1 MRSNKR
7 VDIKMLFLYNI
18 IMNDLTIKDEWPV
31 LKRFLPEGWEE
42 KAFKLGALKR
52 KKKIGSA
59 DTLLRVLF
67 IHLADGK
74 SLRTTAAY
82 AHEAGLCSVNDVAI
96 LHRLKK
102 SSEWFRW
109 MAMEL
114 IEQTHINLLSE
125 QFSTK
130 FNIRLVD
137 GTVIKE
143 PGSTGTDWRIHYC
156 VQLASLRCD
165 YFHISDPSVGE
176 SLLLYPVEKDDL
188 LIGDRGYCNRKGI
201 MHVLENRGQVM
212 LRFHSTNLPLFKRNG
227 KRIKALELLRTLKND
242 EAEVGDWDVW
252 FRDPSDKE
260 HLVKG
265 RICAIRKSEE
275 AIKIAK
281 KALRQRAS
289 RKGTRLREET
299 LEYAE
304 YVTIFSTLN
313 RHNFKA
319 NDILALYRGRWQIEL
334 VFKRLKSIAKVGHL
348 PKTESESCIS
358 WLHGKMVIA
367 LLAERLHQ
375 EAEFISPW
383 GFPLRLPRQREL
395 AKGDRGDP

>member
-1 MRSNKR
+1 MSN
-7 VDIKMLFLYNI
+7 
-18 IMNDLTIKDEWPV
+18 LTIKDEWPV
-31 LKRFLPEGWEE
+31 LKRFLPEGWDE

-52 KKKIGSA
+52 KRKISTP
-59 DTLLRVLF
+59 DVLLRVML

-82 AHEAGLCSVNDVAI
+82 ALQAGICSVNDVSL
-96 LHRLKK
+96 LHRLKAC
-102 SSEWFRW
+102 SEWFRW

-114 IEQTHINLLSE
+114 MEQTHFSLPPE
-125 QFSTK
+125 QFSNK

-143 PGSTGTDWRIHYC
+143 PGSTGTNWRIHYC

-165 YFHISDPSVGE
+165 YFHISKPSIGE
-176 SLLLYPVEKDDL
+176 SLTLYPVEEDDL

-201 MHVLENRGQVM
+201 MHVLRNKGQVM
-212 LRFHSTNLPLFKRNG
+212 LRFHSTNLPLFKRTG
-227 KRIKALELLRTLKND
+227 KPIDVLKSLRSLGGGD
-242 EAEVGDWDVW
+242 MGDIGDWDVW
-252 FRDPSDKE
+252 FRHPSDSQQ
-260 HLVKG
+260 LVKG
-265 RICAIRKSEE
+265 RLCAIRKSAE
-275 AIKIAK
+275 AIEIAK

-289 RKGTRLREET
+289 KKGNKLRPET

-304 YVTIFSTLN
+304 YVIIFSTLN

-319 NDILALYRGRWQIEL
+319 NDILTLYRGRWQIEL

-348 PKTESESCIS
+348 PKTEEESCTS

-367 LLAERLHQ
+367 LLAERLQQ
-375 EAEFISPW
+375 EAESISPW
-383 GFPLRLPRQREL
+383 GYPLLSPRQKEFTG
-395 AKGDRGDP
+395 GDEGNA

>member
-1 MRSNKR
+1 
-7 VDIKMLFLYNI
+7 
-18 IMNDLTIKDEWPV
+18 MNNLSIKDEWPV
-31 LKRFLPEGWEE
+31 LKRFLPADWEE
-42 KAFKLGALKR
+42 KARTLGALKR
-52 KKKIGSA
+52 KKKFDSP

-74 SLRTTAAY
+74 SLRTTVAY
-82 AHEAGLCSVNDVAI
+82 AHEAGLCSVNDGAL
-96 LHRLKK
+96 LHRLKV
-102 SSEWFRW
+102 SSEWLRW

-114 IEQTHINLLSE
+114 IEQMQFILLPK
-125 QFSTK
+125 QFSNK

-165 YFHISDPSVGE
+165 YFHISKPSTGE
-176 SLLLYPVEKDDL
+176 SLMLYPVEKDDL
-188 LIGDRGYCNRKGI
+188 IIGDRGYCHRKGI
-201 MHVLENRGQVM
+201 MHVLKNEGQVM
-212 LRFHSTNLPLFKRNG
+212 LRFHSTNLPLFKKYGSRVDVL
-227 KRIKALELLRTLKND
+227 KFLRTLKND
-242 EAEVGDWDVW
+242 EIGDWDVW
-252 FRDPSDKE
+252 FRDPADNQK
-260 HLVKG
+260 LVKG
-265 RICAIRKSEE
+265 RICAIRKSDE
-275 AIKIAK
+275 AIEIAK

-289 RKGTRLREET
+289 KKGNKLREET

-304 YVTIFSTLN
+304 YVIIFSTLN

-319 NDILALYRGRWQIEL
+319 DEILRLYRGRWQIEL

-348 PKTESESCIS
+348 PKTESESCIA

-383 GFPLRLPRQREL
+383 GYPL
-395 AKGDRGDP
+395 

>member
-1 MRSNKR
+1 MMFM
-7 VDIKMLFLYNI
+7 IYNI
-18 IMNDLTIKDEWPV
+18 IMSNLTIKDEWPV
-31 LKRFLPEGWEE
+31 LKRFLPDAWEE

-52 KKKIGSA
+52 KRKIVSP

-82 AHEAGLCSVNDVAI
+82 AHEAGLCSVNDVAL
-96 LHRLKK
+96 LHRLKA
-102 SSEWFRW
+102 SGEWFRW

-114 IEQTHINLLSE
+114 IEQTQFTLLPE
-125 QFSTK
+125 QFFSK

-165 YFHISDPSVGE
+165 YFHISDPSTGE
-176 SLLLYPVEKDDL
+176 SLVLYPVEKDDL
-188 LIGDRGYCNRKGI
+188 IIGDRGYCHRKGI
-201 MHVLENRGQVM
+201 MHVLKNKGQVM
-212 LRFHSTNLPLFKRNG
+212 LRFHSTNLPLFKRSGTRFNVLNILRSLGSG
-227 KRIKALELLRTLKND
+227 KI
-242 EAEVGDWDVW
+242 GDWDVW
-252 FRDPSDKE
+252 FRDPVDNQQ
-260 HLVKG
+260 LVKG
-265 RICAIRKSEE
+265 RICAIRKSDE
-275 AIKIAK
+275 AIEIAK

-289 RKGTRLREET
+289 KKGNKLRAET

-304 YVTIFSTLN
+304 YVIIFSTLN

-319 NDILALYRGRWQIEL
+319 NEILTLYRGRWQIEL

-348 PKTESESCIS
+348 PKTEDESCTS

-383 GFPLRLPRQREL
+383 GYPLSSPRQREFEN
-395 AKGDRGDP
+395 G

>member
-1 MRSNKR
+1 M
-7 VDIKMLFLYNI
+7 YNL
-18 IMNDLTIKDEWPV
+18 IMSDLTIKDEWPV
-31 LKRFLPEGWEE
+31 LTQFLPEGWEE

-52 KKKIGSA
+52 KRKIGA
-59 DTLLRVLF
+59 PDTLLRVLF

-82 AHEAGLCSVNDVAI
+82 AHEAGLCSVNDVAL
-96 LHRLKK
+96 LHRLRA

-114 IEQTHINLLSE
+114 IKQTHFTLLPE
-125 QFSTK
+125 QFSNK

-143 PGSTGTDWRIHYC
+143 PGSTGTDWRIHYSI
-156 VQLASLRCD
+156 LLTSLRCD
-165 YFHISDPSVGE
+165 YFHISKPSTGE
-176 SLLLYPVEKDDL
+176 SLMLYPVEKDDL
-188 LIGDRGYCNRKGI
+188 LIGDRGYCRRKGI
-201 MHVLENRGQVM
+201 MHVLKNKGQVM

-227 KRIKALELLRTLKND
+227 TPINVLKSLRSLKSG
-242 EAEVGDWDVW
+242 EIGDWDVW
-252 FRDPSDKE
+252 FRDPADNQ
-260 HLVKG
+260 HLLKG
-265 RICAIRKSEE
+265 RICSIRKSDE
-275 AIKIAK
+275 AIEIAK

-289 RKGTRLREET
+289 KKGHKLQEET

-304 YVTIFSTLN
+304 YVIIFSTLN

-334 VFKRLKSIAKVGHL
+334 VFKRLKSIAGVGHL
-348 PKTESESCIS
+348 PKTEDESCTS

-383 GFPLRLPRQREL
+383 GYPLPSPRQREF
-395 AKGDRGDP
+395 AKEERNT